1 MDKKHRD
8 LLRKNRLLLVED
20 LEATQ
25 LSNFLYQ
32 EGGIS
37 ENDMQ
42 TIKAKP
48 TRQAQAEKLLDILP
62 RRGPK
67 VFDVFCRA
75 LEQTDGQGHLLDM
88 LKTNGSPASGAVSS
102 SIQDENRGSISL
114 EQSDGTRQVDSEQVT
129 MKSNTST
136 SSQVKKN
143 ALRGSDDDDLVYSMK
158 CKPHGLCLIVNNV
171 DFENLSRRGGSDVD
185 AKKLD
190 ELFTKLQYKV
200 KMVRNQT
207 SKQLKETLTQF
218 ARLND
223 HGMADS
229 VIVCLLSHGLEGQIF
244 GVDGVLVS
252 IPDLLALFNGYAAKD
267 LIGKPKM
274 FFIQACRGSDFDQ
287 GVEVTDGGY
296 MSANEVPVAEARA
309 AFVQAHL
316 TGVKPDTVVP
326 EPEPES
332 LPAEADV
339 LVAYSTV
346 PGYVSW
352 NNLAKGSWFV
362 QAIADVFSD
371 YAHTEDVVSMLIR
384 VNNKVAREFESYN
397 RKKQIPAPVIMLT
410 KKVFFFPS

>member
-102 SIQDENRGSISL
+102 SVQDGNRGSISL
-114 EQSDGTRQVDSEQVT
+114 ERSDGTRQIDSEQVA

-158 CKPHGLCLIVNNV
+158 CEPHGLCLIVNNV

-190 ELFTKLQYKV
+190 ELFSKLQYKV

-316 TGVKPDTVVP
+316 PGVKPDTVVP

-332 LPAEADV
+332 LPAEADM

>member
-1 MDKKHRD
+1 M
-8 LLRKNRLLLVED
+8 
-20 LEATQ
+20 
-25 LSNFLYQ
+25 
-32 EGGIS
+32 
-37 ENDMQ
+37 
-42 TIKAKP
+42 
-48 TRQAQAEKLLDILP
+48 
-62 RRGPK
+62 
-67 VFDVFCRA
+67 
-75 LEQTDGQGHLLDM
+75 
-88 LKTNGSPASGAVSS
+88 SS

-114 EQSDGTRQVDSEQVT
+114 ERSDGTRPIDSEQVT

-143 ALRGSDDDDLVYSMK
+143 VLRGSDDDDLVYSMK
-158 CKPHGLCLIVNNV
+158 CEPHGLCLIVNNV

-200 KMVRNQT
+200 KMARNQT
-207 SKQLKETLTQF
+207 SKQLKETLTKF

-223 HGMADS
+223 HGTADS
-229 VIVCLLSHGLEGQIF
+229 VVVCLLSHGLEGQIY

-252 IPDLLALFNGYAAKD
+252 IPDLLALFNGYAAPD

-296 MSANEVPVAEARA
+296 TSTKEVPVPKAKIA
-309 AFVQAHL
+309 AVLQAHL
-316 TGVKPDTVVP
+316 PDTVEP

-332 LPAEADV
+332 LPAEADM

-397 RKKQIPAPVIMLT
+397 RKKQMPAPVIMLT

>member
-48 TRQAQAEKLLDILP
+48 TRQAQAENLLDILP

-102 SIQDENRGSISL
+102 SVQDGNRSSISL
-114 EQSDGTRQVDSEQVT
+114 ERSDGTRQFDSEQVA

-158 CKPHGLCLIVNNV
+158 CEPHGSCLIVNNV

-316 TGVKPDTVVP
+316 PGVKPDTVVP

-332 LPAEADV
+332 LPAEADM

>member
-1 MDKKHRD
+1 M
-8 LLRKNRLLLVED
+8 
-20 LEATQ
+20 
-25 LSNFLYQ
+25 
-32 EGGIS
+32 
-37 ENDMQ
+37 
-42 TIKAKP
+42 
-48 TRQAQAEKLLDILP
+48 
-62 RRGPK
+62 
-67 VFDVFCRA
+67 
-75 LEQTDGQGHLLDM
+75 
-88 LKTNGSPASGAVSS
+88 SS

-114 EQSDGTRQVDSEQVT
+114 ERSDGTRQIDSEQVT

-158 CKPHGLCLIVNNV
+158 CEPHGLCLIVNNV

-200 KMVRNQT
+200 KMARNQT
-207 SKQLKETLTQF
+207 SKQLKETLTKF

-229 VIVCLLSHGLEGQIF
+229 VVVCLLSHGLEGQIY

-252 IPDLLALFNGYAAKD
+252 IPDLLALFNGYAAPD

-296 MSANEVPVAEARA
+296 KPAKEVPVAKAKA
-309 AFVQAHL
+309 AVLQACL
-316 TGVKPDTVVP
+316 PDTVEP

-332 LPAEADV
+332 LPAEADM

-397 RKKQIPAPVIMLT
+397 RKKQMPAPVIMLT

>member
-102 SIQDENRGSISL
+102 SIQDGNRGSISL
-114 EQSDGTRQVDSEQVT
+114 ERSDGTRQIDSEQVA

-158 CKPHGLCLIVNNV
+158 CEPHGLCLIVNNV

-316 TGVKPDTVVP
+316 PGVKPDTVVP

-332 LPAEADV
+332 LPAEADM

>member
-102 SIQDENRGSISL
+102 SVQDGNRGSISL
-114 EQSDGTRQVDSEQVT
+114 ERSDGTRQIDSEQVA

-158 CKPHGLCLIVNNV
+158 CEPHGLCLIVNNV

-316 TGVKPDTVVP
+316 PGVKPDTVVP

-332 LPAEADV
+332 LPAEADM

>member
-1 MDKKHRD
+1 M
-8 LLRKNRLLLVED
+8 
-20 LEATQ
+20 
-25 LSNFLYQ
+25 
-32 EGGIS
+32 
-37 ENDMQ
+37 
-42 TIKAKP
+42 
-48 TRQAQAEKLLDILP
+48 
-62 RRGPK
+62 
-67 VFDVFCRA
+67 
-75 LEQTDGQGHLLDM
+75 
-88 LKTNGSPASGAVSS
+88 SS

-114 EQSDGTRQVDSEQVT
+114 ERSDGTRQVDSEQVT

-200 KMVRNQT
+200 KMARNQT
-207 SKQLKETLTQF
+207 SKQLKETLTKF

-229 VIVCLLSHGLEGQIF
+229 VVVCLLSHGLEGQIF
-244 GVDGVLVS
+244 GVDEVLVS
-252 IPDLLALFNGYAAKD
+252 IPNLLALFNGYAAKD

-309 AFVQAHL
+309 AVVHACL
-316 TGVKPDTVVP
+316 PGVKPDTVEP

-332 LPAEADV
+332 LPAEADM

>member
-102 SIQDENRGSISL
+102 SVQDGNRSSISL
-114 EQSDGTRQVDSEQVT
+114 ERSDGSRQIDSEQVA

-158 CKPHGLCLIVNNV
+158 CEPHGLCLIVNNV

-296 MSANEVPVAEARA
+296 MPANEVPVAEARA

-316 TGVKPDTVVP
+316 PGVKPDTVVP

-332 LPAEADV
+332 LPAEADM

>member
-102 SIQDENRGSISL
+102 SIQDGNRGSISL
-114 EQSDGTRQVDSEQVT
+114 ERSDGTRQIDSEQVT

-158 CKPHGLCLIVNNV
+158 CEPHGLCLIVNNV

-229 VIVCLLSHGLEGQIF
+229 VVVCLLSHGLEGQIF

-274 FFIQACRGSDFDQ
+274 FFIQACRGSDFDR

-309 AFVQAHL
+309 AVVQACL
-316 TGVKPDTVVP
+316 PGVKPDIVEP

-332 LPAEADV
+332 LPAEADM

-384 VNNKVAREFESYN
+384 VNNKVAREFESYD

>member
-88 LKTNGSPASGAVSS
+88 LKTNGSPTSGAVSS
-102 SIQDENRGSISL
+102 SIQDGNRGSISL
-114 EQSDGTRQVDSEQVT
+114 ERSDGTRQIYSEQVAL
-129 MKSNTST
+129 KSNTST

-158 CKPHGLCLIVNNV
+158 CEPHGLCLIVNNV
-171 DFENLSRRGGSDVD
+171 DFEYLSRRGGSDVD

-229 VIVCLLSHGLEGQIF
+229 VVVCLLSHGLEGQIF

-309 AFVQAHL
+309 TVVQAHL
-316 TGVKPDTVVP
+316 PGVKPDTVVP

-332 LPAEADV
+332 LPAEADM

-384 VNNKVAREFESYN
+384 VNNKVAREFESFN
-397 RKKQIPAPVIMLT
+397 RKKQMPAPVIMLT

>member
-1 MDKKHRD
+1 M
-8 LLRKNRLLLVED
+8 
-20 LEATQ
+20 
-25 LSNFLYQ
+25 
-32 EGGIS
+32 
-37 ENDMQ
+37 
-42 TIKAKP
+42 
-48 TRQAQAEKLLDILP
+48 
-62 RRGPK
+62 
-67 VFDVFCRA
+67 
-75 LEQTDGQGHLLDM
+75 
-88 LKTNGSPASGAVSS
+88 SS
-102 SIQDENRGSISL
+102 SIQDGNRGSISL
-114 EQSDGTRQVDSEQVT
+114 ERSDGTRQIDSEQVT

-229 VIVCLLSHGLEGQIF
+229 VVVCLLSHGLEGQIF
-244 GVDGVLVS
+244 GVDEVLVS
-252 IPDLLALFNGYAAKD
+252 IPNLLALFNGYAAKD

-274 FFIQACRGSDFDQ
+274 FFIQACRGSDFDR

-309 AFVQAHL
+309 AVVQACL
-316 TGVKPDTVVP
+316 PGVKPDIVEP

-332 LPAEADV
+332 LPAEADM

>member
-1 MDKKHRD
+1 M
-8 LLRKNRLLLVED
+8 
-20 LEATQ
+20 
-25 LSNFLYQ
+25 
-32 EGGIS
+32 
-37 ENDMQ
+37 
-42 TIKAKP
+42 
-48 TRQAQAEKLLDILP
+48 
-62 RRGPK
+62 
-67 VFDVFCRA
+67 
-75 LEQTDGQGHLLDM
+75 
-88 LKTNGSPASGAVSS
+88 SS
-102 SIQDENRGSISL
+102 SIQDGNRGSISL
-114 EQSDGTRQVDSEQVT
+114 ERSDGTRQIDSEQVA

-136 SSQVKKN
+136 SLQVKKN

-158 CKPHGLCLIVNNV
+158 CEPHGSCLIVNNV
-171 DFENLSRRGGSDVD
+171 DFEYLSRRGGSDVD

-200 KMVRNQT
+200 KMARNQT
-207 SKQLKETLTQF
+207 SKQLKETLTKF

-229 VIVCLLSHGLEGQIF
+229 VVVCLLSHGLEGQIY

-252 IPDLLALFNGYAAKD
+252 IPDLLALFNGYAAPD

-296 MSANEVPVAEARA
+296 KPAKEVPVEKAKAADLQAR
-309 AFVQAHL
+309 L
-316 TGVKPDTVVP
+316 PDTVEP

-332 LPAEADV
+332 LPAEADM

-384 VNNKVAREFESYN
+384 VNNKVAREFESFN
-397 RKKQIPAPVIMLT
+397 RKKQMPAPVIMLT

>member
-1 MDKKHRD
+1 M
-8 LLRKNRLLLVED
+8 
-20 LEATQ
+20 
-25 LSNFLYQ
+25 
-32 EGGIS
+32 
-37 ENDMQ
+37 
-42 TIKAKP
+42 
-48 TRQAQAEKLLDILP
+48 
-62 RRGPK
+62 
-67 VFDVFCRA
+67 
-75 LEQTDGQGHLLDM
+75 
-88 LKTNGSPASGAVSS
+88 SS
-102 SIQDENRGSISL
+102 SIQDGNRGSISL
-114 EQSDGTRQVDSEQVT
+114 ERSDGTRQIDSEQVAL
-129 MKSNTST
+129 KSNTST

-158 CKPHGLCLIVNNV
+158 CEPHGSCLIVNNV
-171 DFENLSRRGGSDVD
+171 DFEYLSRRGGSDVD

-200 KMVRNQT
+200 KMARNQT
-207 SKQLKETLTQF
+207 SKQLKETLTKF

-229 VIVCLLSHGLEGQIF
+229 VVVCLLSHGLEGQIF

-309 AFVQAHL
+309 TVVQAHL
-316 TGVKPDTVVP
+316 PGVKPDTVVP

-332 LPAEADV
+332 LPAEADM

>member
-1 MDKKHRD
+1 M
-8 LLRKNRLLLVED
+8 
-20 LEATQ
+20 
-25 LSNFLYQ
+25 
-32 EGGIS
+32 
-37 ENDMQ
+37 
-42 TIKAKP
+42 
-48 TRQAQAEKLLDILP
+48 
-62 RRGPK
+62 
-67 VFDVFCRA
+67 
-75 LEQTDGQGHLLDM
+75 
-88 LKTNGSPASGAVSS
+88 SS

-114 EQSDGTRQVDSEQVT
+114 ERSDGTRPIDSEQVT

-143 ALRGSDDDDLVYSMK
+143 ALHGSDDDDLVYSMK
-158 CKPHGLCLIVNNV
+158 CEPHGLCLIVNNV
-171 DFENLSRRGGSDVD
+171 DFEYLSRRGGSDVD

-200 KMVRNQT
+200 KMARNQT
-207 SKQLKETLTQF
+207 SKQLKETLTKF

-229 VIVCLLSHGLEGQIF
+229 VVVCLLSHGLEGQIY

-252 IPDLLALFNGYAAKD
+252 IPDLLALFNGYAAPD

-296 MSANEVPVAEARA
+296 MSAREVPVAKPKKA
-309 AFVQAHL
+309 AVLLASL
-316 TGVKPDTVVP
+316 PDTVEP

-332 LPAEADV
+332 LPAEADM

-397 RKKQIPAPVIMLT
+397 RKKQMPAPVIMLT

>member
-1 MDKKHRD
+1 M
-8 LLRKNRLLLVED
+8 
-20 LEATQ
+20 
-25 LSNFLYQ
+25 
-32 EGGIS
+32 
-37 ENDMQ
+37 
-42 TIKAKP
+42 
-48 TRQAQAEKLLDILP
+48 
-62 RRGPK
+62 
-67 VFDVFCRA
+67 
-75 LEQTDGQGHLLDM
+75 
-88 LKTNGSPASGAVSS
+88 SS

-114 EQSDGTRQVDSEQVT
+114 ERSDGTRQIDSAQVA

-158 CKPHGLCLIVNNV
+158 CEPHGLCLIVNNV

-296 MSANEVPVAEARA
+296 MSANEVPVAKARA
-309 AFVQAHL
+309 AVVQAHL
-316 TGVKPDTVVP
+316 PGVKPDTVVP

-332 LPAEADV
+332 LPAEADM

>member
-1 MDKKHRD
+1 M
-8 LLRKNRLLLVED
+8 
-20 LEATQ
+20 
-25 LSNFLYQ
+25 
-32 EGGIS
+32 
-37 ENDMQ
+37 
-42 TIKAKP
+42 
-48 TRQAQAEKLLDILP
+48 
-62 RRGPK
+62 
-67 VFDVFCRA
+67 
-75 LEQTDGQGHLLDM
+75 
-88 LKTNGSPASGAVSS
+88 SS
-102 SIQDENRGSISL
+102 SIQDGNRGSISL
-114 EQSDGTRQVDSEQVT
+114 ERSDGTRQIDSEQVT

-171 DFENLSRRGGSDVD
+171 DFENLRRRGGSDVD

-190 ELFTKLQYKV
+190 ELFTKFQYKV

-229 VIVCLLSHGLEGQIF
+229 VVVCLLSHGLEGQIF
-244 GVDGVLVS
+244 GVDEVLVS
-252 IPDLLALFNGYAAKD
+252 IPNLLALFNGYAAKD

-309 AFVQAHL
+309 AVVQACL
-316 TGVKPDTVVP
+316 PGVKPDTVEP

-332 LPAEADV
+332 LPAEADM

>member
-102 SIQDENRGSISL
+102 SVQDGNRSSISL
-114 EQSDGTRQVDSEQVT
+114 ERSDGTRQIDSEQVA

-136 SSQVKKN
+136 SSQVKEN

-158 CKPHGLCLIVNNV
+158 CEPHGLCLIVNNV

-190 ELFTKLQYKV
+190 ELFSKLQYKV

-309 AFVQAHL
+309 AVVQAHL
-316 TGVKPDTVVP
+316 PGVKPDTVVP
-326 EPEPES
+326 EPES
-332 LPAEADV
+332 LPAEADM

>member
-1 MDKKHRD
+1 M
-8 LLRKNRLLLVED
+8 LLVED

-75 LEQTDGQGHLLDM
+75 LEQTEGQGHLLDM

-102 SIQDENRGSISL
+102 SIQDGNRGSISL
-114 EQSDGTRQVDSEQVT
+114 ERSDGTRQIDSEQVT

-158 CKPHGLCLIVNNV
+158 CEPHGLCLIVNNV

-229 VIVCLLSHGLEGQIF
+229 VVVCLLSHGLEGQIF

-274 FFIQACRGSDFDQ
+274 FFIQACRGSDFDR

-309 AFVQAHL
+309 AVVQACL
-316 TGVKPDTVVP
+316 PGVKPDIVEP

-332 LPAEADV
+332 LPAEADM

-384 VNNKVAREFESYN
+384 VNNKVAREFESYD